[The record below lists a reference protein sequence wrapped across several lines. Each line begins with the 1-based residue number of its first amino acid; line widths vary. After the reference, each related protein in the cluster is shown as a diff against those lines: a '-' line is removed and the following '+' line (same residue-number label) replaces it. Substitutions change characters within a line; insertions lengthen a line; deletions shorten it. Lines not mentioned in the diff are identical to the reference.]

1 MARSIYF
8 WTLVVVYVLI
18 YWLPVAIAGLLDKSG
33 NFSAAM
39 CRSWARLIL
48 RTAGAK
54 VHIDGIEHADF
65 SGSRIYISNHRSY
78 FDVLALMAYLPDNAR
93 FVAKKSL
100 EYIPFF
106 GLAMRA
112 VGTVIIDRKRPEA
125 ARETLSKMGESN
137 MGKGVGVIIF
147 PEGARS
153 CDGKLG
159 QFKKGGFMLAIQTG
173 ATIVPVG
180 ITGSSDIMPADGFSV
195 KPGEIHI
202 SIGQPISTEG
212 LSIEKRDSVMEKTR
226 NAVNELIE
234 GLTEQRVALTGVVSE
249 TDYNRRTNI
258 PVRAQRI

>member
-8 WTLVVVYVLI
+8 WTLVVIYVLI

-33 NFSAAM
+33 RLSAAM

-54 VHIDGIEHADF
+54 VHIDGVEHADF
-65 SGSRIYISNHRSY
+65 SGSRIYMSNHRSY
-78 FDVLALMAYLPDNAR
+78 FDVLALMAHLPDNAR

-125 ARETLSKMGESN
+125 ARETLSKLGESN

-147 PEGARS
+147 PEGTRS
-153 CDGKLG
+153 RDGKLG
-159 QFKKGGFMLAIQTG
+159 EFKKGGFFLAIQAG
-173 ATIVPVG
+173 ANIVPVG
-180 ITGSSDIMPADGFSV
+180 ITGSSDIMPADGFGV

-202 SIGQPISTEG
+202 SIGQAISTEG
-212 LSIEKRDSVMEKTR
+212 LSIEEKDSLMEKTR
-226 NAVNELIE
+226 NAVEELIG
-234 GLTEQRVALTGVVSE
+234 GLPERRAAFTGVVSE
-249 TDYNRRTNI
+249 TDCNRRTDA
-258 PVRAQRI
+258 PVRPLRI